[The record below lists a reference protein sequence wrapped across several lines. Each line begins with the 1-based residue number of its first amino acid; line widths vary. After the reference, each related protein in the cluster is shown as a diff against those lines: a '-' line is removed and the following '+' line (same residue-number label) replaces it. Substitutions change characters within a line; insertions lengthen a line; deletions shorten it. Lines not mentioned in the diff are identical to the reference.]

1 MHALLSFMS
10 KLGIDHQYIARLPA
24 KLLRCDAELVLNRT
38 YPLLFTGS
46 ASGTGG
52 SVCVR
57 GRDALLR
64 IGDAEPE
71 VVPLAALCD
80 RLAESHAF
88 VYALVH
94 RRNALVLDSVRGY
107 GLIQPTAPGRYL
119 DPDRLE
125 YTVRWT
131 DGSETPV
138 PYAQLDERLQPL
150 GGRLHVAYSSA
161 VLQHLRSELAMPD
174 GGTLETSAF
183 SCNLFYP
190 NGEHGGDEDFGV
202 VYVNVPCF
210 SRREGSA
217 LEKGLSEV
225 YKVPLS
231 DLVLPD
237 RVRAGDVV
245 VATSLW
251 IGL

>member
-57 GRDALLR
+57 G
-64 IGDAEPE
+64 
-71 VVPLAALCD
+71 LCD